1 MSIYD
6 NLNSDITLKKLLSD
20 RKIIIYFL
28 YFEICL
34 ILKNIK
40 LIIK

>member
-6 NLNSDITLKKLLSD
+6 NLNSDITLKKLSD
-20 RKIIIYFL
+20 RKIIIYIL

>member
-6 NLNSDITLKKLLSD
+6 NLNSDITLKKLSD
-20 RKIIIYFL
+20 KKIIIYIL

>member
-6 NLNSDITLKKLLSD
+6 NLNSDIALKKLSD
-20 RKIIIYFL
+20 RKIIIYIL